1 MKREFTGSGESA
13 SIDRILVALGDEHRR
28 AVIRALNDAE
38 AEPMGIDTLAELVA
52 KRVQCGTLSAAE
64 HRDRVRLT
72 LHHTHLPK
80 LATCGLILYDTDTQ
94 RIQNTTSE
102 LERDLL
108 AVLDSHEQDG

>member
-1 MKREFTGSGESA
+1 MKREVTGSDESV

-28 AVIRALNDAE
+28 AAIRSLNDAE
-38 AEPMGIDTLAELVA
+38 AEPMEIDTLAELVA
-52 KRVQCGTLSAAE
+52 KQVQCGTLSEAE

-80 LATCGLILYDTDTQ
+80 MATCGLILYDTDTK
-94 RIQNTTSE
+94 RIRNTTGE